1 MFKTQVFDSLS
12 KKGGEKI
19 KRTLRATSGV
29 LLILMLA
36 SGVQAATVVFGATG
50 FMRGTETR
58 TFPFE
63 IIEGGHFKATL
74 TDFKFPAP
82 FGALTTAILK
92 GKDIIVDPLLGA
104 GIIKFQADPDTVS
117 ANVLGVAG
125 GESDLSLLR
134 LLDLSIARLKA
145 SDEPMPAAAVLI
157 LVGLIGLIALKS
169 RRK

>member
-1 MFKTQVFDSLS
+1 M
-12 KKGGEKI
+12 KI
-19 KRTLRATSGV
+19 KRKLRTTAGV

-36 SGVQAATVVFGATG
+36 SGVQAAMVVIGTTG

-63 IIEGGHFKATL
+63 IIESGHFKATL
-74 TDFKFPAP
+74 TDFKFPA
-82 FGALTTAILK
+82 
-92 GKDIIVDPLLGA
+92 DPGT
-104 GIIKFQADPDTVS
+104 FS
-117 ANVLGVAG
+117 ANVLRVAG

-157 LVGLIGLIALKS
+157 LVGLIGLIALKG

>member
-1 MFKTQVFDSLS
+1 M
-12 KKGGEKI
+12 KI
-19 KRTLRATSGV
+19 KRNLRTTAGV

-36 SGVQAATVVFGATG
+36 SGVQAATVVFGVTG

-74 TDFKFPAP
+74 TDFKFQAP

-92 GKDIIVDPLLGA
+92 GKEIIGDPLLGT
-104 GIIKFQADPDTVS
+104 GRFKFQADPGTFS
-117 ANVLGVAG
+117 TNVLGVAG
-125 GESDLSLLR
+125 DESDLSLLR
-134 LLDLSIARLKA
+134 LLDLSIARLKI

-157 LVGLIGLIALKS
+157 LVGLIGLIALKG

>member
-1 MFKTQVFDSLS
+1 M
-12 KKGGEKI
+12 GGEMKI
-19 KRTLRATSGV
+19 KRKLRTTAGV

-36 SGVQAATVVFGATG
+36 SGVQAATVVIGSTG

-74 TDFKFPAP
+74 TDLKFPADSGT
-82 FGALTTAILK
+82 F
-92 GKDIIVDPLLGA
+92 
-104 GIIKFQADPDTVS
+104 S

-134 LLDLSIARLKA
+134 LLDLSIARLKG

-157 LVGLIGLIALKS
+157 LVGLIGLIALKG

>member
-1 MFKTQVFDSLS
+1 M
-12 KKGGEKI
+12 KI
-19 KRTLRATSGV
+19 KRKLRTTAGV

-36 SGVQAATVVFGATG
+36 SGVQAATVVIGTTG

-58 TFPFE
+58 MFPFE

-74 TDFKFPAP
+74 TDFIFPA
-82 FGALTTAILK
+82 
-92 GKDIIVDPLLGA
+92 DPGT
-104 GIIKFQADPDTVS
+104 FS

-157 LVGLIGLIALKS
+157 LVGLIGLIALKG

>member
-1 MFKTQVFDSLS
+1 MKL
-12 KKGGEKI
+12 
-19 KRTLRATSGV
+19 KRKLRTTAGV

-36 SGVQAATVVFGATG
+36 SGAQAATVVFGETG

-58 TFPFE
+58 MFPFE
-63 IIEGGHFKATL
+63 IIEGGHFKVTL

-92 GKDIIVDPLLGA
+92 GKEIIVDPLLGA
-104 GIIKFQADPDTVS
+104 GMSIFQADPGTFS
-117 ANVLGVAG
+117 AKVLGLAG
-125 GESDLSLLR
+125 GESDLNLLR

-145 SDEPMPAAAVLI
+145 SDEPMPVAAVLI
-157 LVGLIGLIALKS
+157 LVGLIGLIALKG

>member
-1 MFKTQVFDSLS
+1 MGYGEMFKTQVFDSLS
-12 KKGGEKI
+12 KGGGEKI

-36 SGVQAATVVFGATG
+36 SGVQAATVVFGTIG

-58 TFPFE
+58 MFPFD
-63 IIEGGHFKATL
+63 IIEGGHFKAKL
-74 TDFKFPAP
+74 TDFKFPAEP
-82 FGALTTAILK
+82 HTF
-92 GKDIIVDPLLGA
+92 
-104 GIIKFQADPDTVS
+104 S
-117 ANVLGVAG
+117 ANVLGVVG

-134 LLDLSIARLKA
+134 LLDLIIARLKV

-157 LVGLIGLIALKS
+157 LVGLIGLIALKG